1 MFIVHYNREL
11 ILVHYLVFTFDD
23 NHKFPKKKFIQIE
36 RCQLKSLLFRL
47 LLSQM
52 MIF

>member
-23 NHKFPKKKFIQIE
+23 NHKFPKKKIYSNRALPIE
-36 RCQLKSLLFRL
+36 
-47 LLSQM
+47 
-52 MIF
+52 IIII